1 MLSIEEA
8 RKLLGEDGDK
18 YTDAEVEQIRDECQ
32 TLGEIIF
39 ESWMKEKNS
48 EKQGGVNSTH
58 LVP

>member
-8 RKLLGEDGDK
+8 RKLLGDDGK
-18 YTDAEVEQIRDECQ
+18 EYTDAEVEQIRDECRI
-32 TLGEIIF
+32 LGEIIF

-48 EKQGGVNSTH
+48 DKQGGVNLTR